1 MDIKSIIAN
10 NPLIKNMVDKKE
22 VVWINPKEIN
32 YTEYEKNLPIK
43 DQELKEAEERL
54 KRFAPFIKKVF
65 PETEET
71 NGIIESP
78 LEEIFNMQKEL
89 EKKYHTEIPGKL
101 YLKMEK

>member
-43 DQELKEAEERL
+43 DQE
-54 KRFAPFIKKVF
+54 
-65 PETEET
+65 
-71 NGIIESP
+71 
-78 LEEIFNMQKEL
+78 
-89 EKKYHTEIPGKL
+89 
-101 YLKMEK
+101 

>member
-43 DQELKEAEERL
+43 DQELKEAEER
-54 KRFAPFIKKVF
+54 FCFF
-65 PETEET
+65 Y
-71 NGIIESP
+71 
-78 LEEIFNMQKEL
+78 QKSFSRNRRN
-89 EKKYHTEIPGKL
+89 KWNH
-101 YLKMEK
+101 

>member
-43 DQELKEAEERL
+43 DQELKESEERL

-65 PETEET
+65 KFF
-71 NGIIESP
+71 IC
-78 LEEIFNMQKEL
+78 
-89 EKKYHTEIPGKL
+89 
-101 YLKMEK
+101 